1 VASKN
6 IKGIITWLRDWFY
19 DKTEINNSEPE
30 YIVGTHGTSTTASWT
45 GTCSKLTEIKDGTTI
60 FYYLTSAGTSNVTLN
75 LTLANGQTTGA
86 KNVYFK
92 GTTRLSNQYPINS
105 IITLVYTTKKDNG
118 AWYVSSANDNNSYN
132 AYHYGTVQF
141 TAGEKLT
148 TRTLC
153 GMMSN
158 GKYYKISSGRQFL
171 TAYPIIGT
179 NGEIAVNATG
189 NNEYMPRYDEAITN
203 TKSMTLTNGKPV
215 FIEGSAYRNGVFTVS
230 SNVVTQTLVQGN
242 YYWLVGFAYGNSN
255 FRSNRYENILY
266 YNGTN
271 LIPVAY
277 PLSHSHSGSDIT
289 LESGV
294 PFLSDN
300 EDYIYFLNDKLE
312 YDVNQDIINYNSSE
326 VANKDDLSSKV
337 DKETNKALFPS
348 SNYIIDQNTPFSYK
362 ISSNQTQS
370 LFSVI
375 NTSISQSGT
384 SIADTGWVQVT
395 LNSTNASQSSSMPL
409 YIRKY
414 GNQVTLTG
422 VVTLKKAIAT
432 SSSLN
437 IATLPAEYRPTI
449 DVMTTV
455 NGNKVYGH
463 IYVQPDGSVIVNNRS
478 DTSWASNG
486 YVVIGISY
494 FV

>member
-1 VASKN
+1 MSEASEITPLVEQRLEKYMQYKLLTIIEGAVYN
-6 IKGIITWLRDWFY
+6 NNKGKVSETNSELTNRIKYVGGQGAEFGSNLVE
-19 DKTEINNSEPE
+19 EIN
-30 YIVGTHGTSTTASWT
+30 
-45 GTCSKLTEIKDGTTI
+45 
-60 FYYLTSAGTSNVTLN
+60 
-75 LTLANGQTTGA
+75 
-86 KNVYFK
+86 
-92 GTTRLSNQYPINS
+92 
-105 IITLVYTTKKDNG
+105 
-118 AWYVSSANDNNSYN
+118 
-132 AYHYGTVQF
+132 
-141 TAGEKLT
+141 
-148 TRTLC
+148 
-153 GMMSN
+153 
-158 GKYYKISSGRQFL
+158 
-171 TAYPIIGT
+171 
-179 NGEIAVNATG
+179 
-189 NNEYMPRYDEAITN
+189 
-203 TKSMTLTNGKPV
+203 
-215 FIEGSAYRNGVFTVS
+215 
-230 SNVVTQTLVQGN
+230 
-242 YYWLVGFAYGNSN
+242 
-255 FRSNRYENILY
+255 

-494 FV
+494 YV